1 VETLAFNAAPG
12 FFGALVLIPVIG
24 VAVLL
29 VMHWM
34 FEQIIPFWAGM
45 IAIIVSLLMLAA
57 GVLVPEAPVIGTVMF
72 GVLTGIAFFPF
83 VLDQLATADL
93 RRFHT
98 ERLERAHQAL
108 SERPDN
114 VAAIFALTESLYEHG
129 MLPQAIRVSER
140 TLHGLSQDMDP
151 LTNRSSRDLYAM
163 EERRVKK
170 WYRELKGK
178 DPFRDRNCPECGRAN
193 PPHEIRCLGCGGAY
207 LLHLARRARSRER
220 MGVRLGLA
228 YAALGAYL
236 TSSAIAVERS
246 DREGWMFLL
255 IGLPLVGLAI
265 FLLTRVS
272 ANA

>member
-1 VETLAFNAAPG
+1 MAFNAAHG

-34 FEQIIPFWAGM
+34 FEQIIPFWAGL
-45 IAIIVSLLMLAA
+45 IAIVVSLLMLAA
-57 GVLVPEAPVIGTVMF
+57 GVLVPEIPVIGTILF

-83 VLDQLATADL
+83 LLDQLATADL

-98 ERLERAHQAL
+98 ERLEKAHEAL

-114 VAAIFALTESLYEHG
+114 MAALFALTESLYEHG
-129 MLPQAIRVSER
+129 MIPQAIRVSER
-140 TLHGLSQDMDP
+140 ALQGLSQEMDP
-151 LTNRSSRDLYAM
+151 LTNRSRRDLFAA
-163 EERRVKK
+163 EERRLQK

-178 DPFRDRNCPECGRAN
+178 DPFRSRKCPECGQAN

-220 MGVRLGLA
+220 MGIRLGLA
-228 YAALGAYL
+228 YAALGTYL

-246 DREGWMFLL
+246 DREGWLFLL
-255 IGLPLVGLAI
+255 IGLPIVGIVI
-265 FLLTRVS
+265 FLLTRVPS
-272 ANA
+272 NA